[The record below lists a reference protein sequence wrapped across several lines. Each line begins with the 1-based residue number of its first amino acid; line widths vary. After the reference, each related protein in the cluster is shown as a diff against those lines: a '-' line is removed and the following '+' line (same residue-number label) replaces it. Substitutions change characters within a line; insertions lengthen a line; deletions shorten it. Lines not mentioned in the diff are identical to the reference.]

1 LAVKEF
7 EMAMDKANS
16 LLWVLEIEAP
26 SASSNGL
33 KPSWS
38 RRDHLVSVGAGHAK
52 AVAYRLQPMR

>member
-1 LAVKEF
+1 
-7 EMAMDKANS
+7 MAMDKANS